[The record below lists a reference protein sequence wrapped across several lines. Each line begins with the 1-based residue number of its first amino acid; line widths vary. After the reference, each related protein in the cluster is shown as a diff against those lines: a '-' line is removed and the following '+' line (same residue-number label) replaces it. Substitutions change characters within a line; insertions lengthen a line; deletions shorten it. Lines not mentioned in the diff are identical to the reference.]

1 MPAGIASPTGVSCG
15 IGVPPQAVNNIGKRS
30 KTGDL
35 AILGI
40 DTEFHWHENTQN
52 TQIRMSSTDSAADRR
67 SRPEMLNHA
76 VNHRRRVALMGVKPL
91 AAVQY
96 SADPERGNKTMTTRF
111 FTRTLAIAAILLPLG
126 LQAQSFSDFQNLAPE
141 ERRAYLDSM
150 SEQER
155 QVKREQWRAEREA
168 MTEQERAAMREQM
181 RAHRNSMSEE
191 ERQAMR
197 EQMRS
202 RWDGMSEEDRRA
214 KREQMRI
221 HRDSMTPEQRQAMR
235 EQMRARWEG
244 MSDEERAAA
253 RERRAHRHHDG
264 GRHKGGRQGGS

>member
-1 MPAGIASPTGVSCG
+1 MPDGIASPTGVSCG

-35 AILGI
+35 AILSIGT
-40 DTEFHWHENTQN
+40 DFHWHENTQN
-52 TQIRMSSTDSAADRR
+52 TQIRISSTDSAADRR
-67 SRPEMLNHA
+67 SRPEMLNYA
-76 VNHRRRVALMGVKPL
+76 VNRRGRVALLGMKPL
-91 AAVQY
+91 VAVQY

-111 FTRTLAIAAILLPLG
+111 ITRTLAIAAILLPLG

-155 QVKREQWRAEREA
+155 QAKREQWRAEREA
-168 MTEQERAAMREQM
+168 MTDQERTAMREQM
-181 RAHRNSMSEE
+181 RAHRDSMSEE

-197 EQMRS
+197 ENMRS
-202 RWDGMSEEDRRA
+202 RWDGMSEEERQA
-214 KREQMRI
+214 KREQMQI

-235 EQMRARWEG
+235 EQMRAHWEG
-244 MSDEERAAA
+244 MSDEERAAT
-253 RERRAHRHHDG
+253 RERRAHRHHHDG
-264 GRHKGGRQGGS
+264 GRHKGGS